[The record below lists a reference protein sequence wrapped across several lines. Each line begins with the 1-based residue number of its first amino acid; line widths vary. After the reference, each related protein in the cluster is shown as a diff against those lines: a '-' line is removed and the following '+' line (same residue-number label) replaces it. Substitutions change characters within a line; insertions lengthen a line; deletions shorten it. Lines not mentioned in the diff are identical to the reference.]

1 MISTLEPRS
10 TAIKVVEAGAMI
22 ALNIASLLGNILV
35 CFSVYRNQRLR
46 TTTNLYMI
54 ALAVSDL
61 IAATLVMPPATGV
74 LITGRWPFG
83 ETACQIHA
91 YFGLFAVYVSAVT
104 MGLTALNRYTR
115 ICKSDQQYTLFFSK
129 RKSLIFLGFSWTFVA
144 LCILI
149 PRLTG
154 LQEFYFVPSYAAC
167 LNRQMSD
174 LGKILHYIVV
184 LGLFFALPLEVTIF
198 SYRKVLKKIREHN
211 TGTARNLRTNNN
223 ETVTTKEIRLSK
235 SLFVVVFAFMLCWLP
250 AWVITILTRFL
261 VSNKMPHNVQ
271 LLCTFSLNISNA
283 INPFIY
289 AGMNPVFRREFRR
302 LLVCRFGGEKVDN
315 HQLEDQPPRG
325 YANFLEHKKFCLRE
339 KSSIPTGF
347 FCTPIWP
354 PWREIYLYTPNSNCI
369 IKKSVTC
376 LRMVGTLESRSTA
389 IKVVEAGA
397 MIALNIA
404 SLLGNI
410 LVCLSVYRNNRLRTT
425 TNLYIIALAVTDL
438 IAATL
443 VMPPATGVLITGRWP
458 FGETACQI
466 HAFFSLFAVYV
477 SPVTMGLTAL
487 NRYTRICKSDQQYNL
502 YFSKKKSRVFL
513 GSTWTF
519 VALYILIPRVTGLQD
534 FHFVPSYAAC
544 LNRHLSTSNFG
555 KIVHYFVV
563 LGLFFALPLA
573 VTIFSYRK
581 VLKKIREHN
590 TGTVQS
596 LRMNNNKTVT
606 SNEIRLSKS
615 LFVVV
620 FAFMLCWVPAWVI
633 TILTRLFFGNK
644 MPRNVQL
651 LCTFFLNISNAINP
665 FIYAGMNPVFRR
677 EFRKLLGCKFG
688 VRIESSLS
696 RQSSSRRPATS
707 WIRSNHNITDKTGD
721 EQMESIDC

>member
-1 MISTLEPRS
+1 
-10 TAIKVVEAGAMI
+10 
-22 ALNIASLLGNILV
+22 
-35 CFSVYRNQRLR
+35 
-46 TTTNLYMI
+46 
-54 ALAVSDL
+54 
-61 IAATLVMPPATGV
+61 
-74 LITGRWPFG
+74 
-83 ETACQIHA
+83 
-91 YFGLFAVYVSAVT
+91 
-104 MGLTALNRYTR
+104 
-115 ICKSDQQYTLFFSK
+115 
-129 RKSLIFLGFSWTFVA
+129 
-144 LCILI
+144 
-149 PRLTG
+149 
-154 LQEFYFVPSYAAC
+154 
-167 LNRQMSD
+167 
-174 LGKILHYIVV
+174 
-184 LGLFFALPLEVTIF
+184 
-198 SYRKVLKKIREHN
+198 
-211 TGTARNLRTNNN
+211 
-223 ETVTTKEIRLSK
+223 
-235 SLFVVVFAFMLCWLP
+235 
-250 AWVITILTRFL
+250 
-261 VSNKMPHNVQ
+261 
-271 LLCTFSLNISNA
+271 
-283 INPFIY
+283 
-289 AGMNPVFRREFRR
+289 
-302 LLVCRFGGEKVDN
+302 
-315 HQLEDQPPRG
+315 
-325 YANFLEHKKFCLRE
+325 
-339 KSSIPTGF
+339 
-347 FCTPIWP
+347 
-354 PWREIYLYTPNSNCI
+354 
-369 IKKSVTC
+369 
-376 LRMVGTLESRSTA
+376 MVGTLESRSTA

-425 TNLYIIALAVTDL
+425 TNLYIIALAVSDL